1 MSNIIFIHGLE
12 SSGKGFKGRFLKS
25 IFANIITPDLKEFDP
40 KISMYDLFEYR
51 MREVNSILSTKKLW
65 VIIGSSFGGLL
76 GSVYTLQNPH
86 KVCQL
91 ILLAPYLVS
100 RKLKPRMYKP
110 IDIPV
115 IAYHGKNDKVV
126 RYKMARERAK
136 IFFTN
141 LKYNIVDD
149 DHRLKSTVK
158 LINWQELILNT

>member
-1 MSNIIFIHGLE
+1 MPNIIFIHGLE
-12 SSGKGFKGRFLKS
+12 SSGHEFKGRLLKS
-25 IFANIITPDLKEFDP
+25 AIPGILTPDFKEFDK
-40 KISMYDLFEYR
+40 KILIYDLFEYR
-51 MREVNSILSTKKLW
+51 MRELRSILKEKTPWTL
-65 VIIGSSFGGLL
+65 IGSSLGGLMAAIAAL
-76 GSVYTLQNPH
+76 EDPN

-91 ILLAPYLVS
+91 VLLAPFLLS

-115 IAYHGKNDKVV
+115 IAYHGKNDTVV

-149 DHRLKSTVK
+149 DHKLKSTVK
-158 LINWQELILNT
+158 SIDWQKLILNP